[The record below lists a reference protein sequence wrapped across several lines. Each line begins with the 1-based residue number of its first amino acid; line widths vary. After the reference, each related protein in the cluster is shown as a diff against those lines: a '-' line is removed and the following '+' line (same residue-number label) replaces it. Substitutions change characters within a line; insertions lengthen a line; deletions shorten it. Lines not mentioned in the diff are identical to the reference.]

1 MTGLARFAAYDLQFF
16 LAGEPAFWYAPGENL
31 TPAQVACHS
40 LVADTGS
47 RRVSYA
53 LLLTEHADI
62 DEKDLHDTAP
72 WYGLESTVSD
82 MYAFLE
88 DGAIQRESRETVL
101 PDPAEYESLKSQ
113 YGVM

>member
-1 MTGLARFAAYDLQFF
+1 
-16 LAGEPAFWYAPGENL
+16 
-31 TPAQVACHS
+31 
-40 LVADTGS
+40 
-47 RRVSYA
+47 
-53 LLLTEHADI
+53 
-62 DEKDLHDTAP
+62 
-72 WYGLESTVSD
+72 